1 MTTVTFTASGTW
13 TAPPGVTGID
23 CQCWGG
29 GGNGEVGT
37 SGSHSGGGGGGG
49 EYAEETLLAV
59 TPGNVYSFTISGTT
73 SFPGDAVTVTAHPGS
88 NSTGSSGAAGGSG
101 SANSIHKNG
110 GSGGAGLAGTNKG
123 GGGGGGS
130 GGAGGAGGIGG
141 NGGNNTAGTAGSAGS
156 GSPSGAAGGAGGAA
170 TTAGGAGNPPG
181 GGGGGGGDNG
191 TRLDGSGAGGQIVLT
206 YTVTADQTAIL
217 SGAGTLAAAGGP
229 QAIAS
234 LTGVGALFA
243 KNTANFAFLAGTG
256 TLTAN
261 TTQRATASL
270 SGAGSITAGGGSPNP
285 AAVNQWSNSYGQDT
299 VLNNAP
305 PVLQSCV
312 TPLNAAYSVAPG
324 SGVSTQG
331 NWLFAIVT
339 WTQDPTLAEA
349 HVSVGDDIHS
359 YWRQFPASNIAG
371 KTRCSIAY
379 TPNIARS
386 VGNVYVAPD
395 NEIFAINVEIAEISG
410 LGPWDT
416 FIGTATNYAAAA
428 TSLSLSLNS
437 SSTDCFWIGV
447 TSGDNVTSGQAFL
460 PSGWTGL
467 VSQTQT
473 DGTDDLC
480 DNYLTAAFLP
490 SSSSNQ
496 SVSGSASSAEN
507 MSGFLLAVAVAGTD
521 PIPSTQNPNWP
532 YLKFEAAFG
541 AGYNTPASELTWT
554 DITSRLWKY
563 DETTGIQFQL
573 GQLQATN
580 LQMELD
586 NNDAALSPENTSSP
600 YYPNV
605 TSGTPLRIR
614 AALGTL
620 GGITSN
626 RWYVIQRN
634 AQEWPEEIDQ
644 AFRRFSPATGTDI
657 WAAMS
662 ASGPTPYRGEV
673 YADNPYAWWPCDD
686 QPGASG
692 VLPTFLLNAALGNKN
707 NLNILLSPLGA
718 GAYSAFGTDGAQQGS
733 VFFGVYQSL
742 PAGSA
747 TYAVGA
753 DSGWMY
759 GDPVSSPADA
769 VSGNDITAS
778 PGAASWQSANQYGNT
793 GSYGWFLSCN
803 DSSFPPLVNGITVE
817 GWFNYDYFGTDAGW
831 YNSSSATIHDNA
843 GQPYAPLT
851 LIEIATSST
860 PVAILQL
867 DISGHL
873 SLITYNG
880 STGTSHSVYSA
891 SDLRSNTWFMVT
903 MTLTETTWEVW
914 LDGGDL
920 ASTSG
925 TATGMTSAWTWLI
938 ANADMGSGGGGT
950 TSGIVHGGNA
960 SVAHLAVYPYVLPV
974 WRIQAHYWAA
984 VTGFGLLPAPE
995 VPSLTQITPQ
1005 KASASS
1011 PVTFSTDGSITGG
1024 SYGIGPIPSDPN
1036 VNEATVAPMAV
1047 QVTGIVGGYNSGPS
1061 AWGQL
1066 MLFGTVIDNATGVG
1080 VFTAWNGLATK
1091 FNVYNSVQVAGGAEA
1106 AITQAQG
1113 VAFTD
1118 GYGSG
1123 TDATGL
1129 GYLAGGNGSAPP
1141 SAGSVIGDDV
1151 GQRIERILGYGNVPY
1166 PGRCIDPSPLL
1177 VQAALDIGGQQA
1189 SENVQNIAISDGG
1202 MLYVDNVGNLFYWMK
1217 TTLASQYNSPVW
1229 VIGPTTSS
1237 GHIPYDREVH
1247 WILDPQRAWN
1257 AISISPY
1264 SPTNA
1269 SLPIVTPSNGTGVEA
1284 SQKQYGAQPYPI
1296 NNYLQSQAEM
1306 QNQANWLYTYFGQP
1320 QRRVESIKI
1329 DAASYPAAWQ
1339 LVMGINVGDI
1349 VQVEDWIIG
1358 GGGTLWTYRVT
1369 EIKRTFC
1376 FGARDEEIEASVELT
1391 ADYEPPAYWS

>member
-1 MTTVTFTASGTW
+1 LTTQTFTSTTTW
-13 TAPPGVTGID
+13 TAPTGVTSVEV
-23 CQCWGG
+23 QCYGKGG
-29 GGNGEVGT
+29 TGGSEI

-49 EYAEETLLAV
+49 AYAAEPAVAV
-59 TPGNVYSFTISGTT
+59 TPGTVYNVTIGTAVSSFV
-73 SFPGDAVTVTAHPGS
+73 GDSLTVSADAGG
-88 NSTGSSGAAGGSG
+88 NSTGSGSGAGGPAGSNTVSFAGGLGGSG
-101 SANSIHKNG
+101 
-110 GSGGAGLAGTNKG
+110 LAGSDKG
-123 GGGGGGS
+123 GGGGGGGAGS
-130 GGAGGAGGIGG
+130 GGAGGSGGTGGAGGGTG
-141 NGGNNTAGTAGSAGS
+141 GTAGSGDAGAGGRGGTDVGS
-156 GSPSGAAGGAGGAA
+156 GSAGGS
-170 TTAGGAGNPPG
+170 PG
-181 GGGGGGGDNG
+181 GGGGGPGNDGGG
-191 TRLDGSGAGGQIVLT
+191 HAGGAGGGGQVILT
-206 YTVTADQTAIL
+206 YSATSNQTATL
-217 SGAGTLAAAGGP
+217 AGTGTLSAAGGP

-234 LTGVGALFA
+234 LTGVGTLSA
-243 KNTANFAFLAGTG
+243 KNTQNFAFLTGTGSLGANATQRAVATLSGTG
-256 TLTAN
+256 TLTA
-261 TTQRATASL
+261 S
-270 SGAGSITAGGGSPNP
+270 GGSPNP

-299 VLNNAP
+299 VVSTSV

-312 TPLNAAYSVAPG
+312 TPLNAAYKVSTG
-324 SGVSTQG
+324 SGISTEG

-359 YWRQFPASNIAG
+359 WWRQFPASSISG

-379 TPNIARS
+379 TPNIART
-386 VGNVYVAPD
+386 VNNVYVAPD
-395 NEIFAINVEIAEISG
+395 GEITAVNVEVLEISG

-416 FIGTATNYAAAA
+416 LVGTASNYAAASE
-428 TSLSLSLNS
+428 SLSLSLS
-437 SSTDCFWIGV
+437 SGGADAFWIGV
-447 TSGDNVTSGQAFL
+447 TSGDNVSSGQAFL

-467 VSQTQT
+467 VTQTQT
-473 DGTDDLC
+473 DGIDNLC
-480 DNYLTAAFLP
+480 DNILTAAFLP

-496 SVSGSASSAEN
+496 SVTGTSTVNEN
-507 MSGFLLAVAVAGTD
+507 MSGFLLAVALEGTD
-521 PIPSTQNPNWP
+521 PIPVTQNPNWP

-541 AGYNTPASELTWT
+541 AGFNTPQSELTWT
-554 DITSRLWKY
+554 DITNRLWRY
-563 DETTGIQFQL
+563 DETTGIQYQL

-600 YYPNV
+600 YYPDV

-673 YADNPYAWWPCDD
+673 YADAPYAWWPCDD
-686 QPGASG
+686 QPGAGG
-692 VLPTFLLNAALGNKN
+692 VLPAFLLNAALGNKN

-718 GAYSAFGTDGAQQGS
+718 GVYSAFNTNGGQQG
-733 VFFGVYQSL
+733 VDYYGIYQTL

-778 PGAASWQSANQYGNT
+778 PGAAAWQAANQYGNA

-803 DSSFPPLVNGITVE
+803 DAGFPSLSSGITVE
-817 GWFNYDYFGTDAGW
+817 GWFNYDYFGTSMGYYENTTEPIGFFDL
-831 YNSSSATIHDNA
+831 T

-851 LIEIATSST
+851 LIEIATGSA
-860 PVAILQL
+860 PVAVLQL

-873 SLITYNG
+873 NLITYNG

-903 MTLTETTWEVW
+903 MTLTQTTWEVW

-920 ASTSG
+920 GSASG

-950 TSGIVHGGNA
+950 TSGIVHGGNV
-960 SVAHLAVYPYVLPV
+960 SVAHLAIYPYILPI

-984 VTGFGLLPAPE
+984 VTGFGLLPAPAA
-995 VPSLTQITPQ
+995 PSVTQITPT
-1005 KASASS
+1005 ATSAPPTYSA
-1011 PVTFSTDGSITGG
+1011 DGTIRSG
-1024 SYGIGPIPSDPN
+1024 SYGVGPIPSDPN
-1036 VNEATVAPMAV
+1036 VNQPTVAPMAV
-1047 QVTGIVGGYNSGPS
+1047 QVAGIAGGYNSGPS

-1066 MLFGTVIDNATGVG
+1066 MLFGTVIDNAAGVG
-1080 VFTAWNGLATK
+1080 AFAAWTGLATK
-1091 FNVYNSVQVAGGAEA
+1091 FNVYNSVQVAGGAQA
-1106 AITQAQG
+1106 AVTQAQG

-1118 GYGSG
+1118 GYGAS

-1129 GYLAGGNGSAPP
+1129 GYLANGNGSAAP
-1141 SAGSVIGDDV
+1141 SGSLIGDQV

-1166 PGRCIDPSPLL
+1166 PGRCIDQAPNL
-1177 VQAALDIGGQQA
+1177 VQAALDIGGQEA
-1189 SENVQNIAISDGG
+1189 NENVQNIAISDGG
-1202 MLYVDNVGNLFYWMK
+1202 MLYVDNVSNLTYWQK
-1217 TTLASQYNSPVW
+1217 TTLASQYSNPVW
-1229 VIGPTTSS
+1229 LIGPTTSL
-1237 GHIPYDREVH
+1237 GHIPYDRDVH

-1269 SLPIVTPSNGTGVEA
+1269 SLPLVTPSNGTGVEV

-1306 QNQANWLYTYFGQP
+1306 QDQADWLFTYFGVP
-1320 QRRVESIKI
+1320 QRRVERIKI

-1339 LVMGINVGDI
+1339 LVMGINVGDV
-1349 VQVEDWIIG
+1349 VQVEDWQIG
-1358 GGGTLWTYRVT
+1358 GGGALWTFRVT

-1376 FGARDEEIEASVELT
+1376 FGAREEEIEASVELT
-1391 ADYEPPAYWS
+1391 CDYEPPAYWS